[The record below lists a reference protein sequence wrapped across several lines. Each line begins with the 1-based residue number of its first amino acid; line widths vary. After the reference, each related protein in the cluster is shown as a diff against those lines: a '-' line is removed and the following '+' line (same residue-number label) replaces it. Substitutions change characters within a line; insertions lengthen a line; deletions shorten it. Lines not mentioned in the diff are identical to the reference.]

1 MRISDVIRGKG
12 AKVVTITP
20 ETSVRQLLIVL
31 AEHNIG
37 AVVVSSDGATIQGIA
52 SERDIVRQLTSGTDV
67 LDRTVSSIMT
77 SEVHT
82 CEPGDHVDEVM
93 RLMTQQRVRHVPM
106 LIEGRLAGLVSIGD
120 VVKTRIGELEF
131 EREQLADYIRRS

>member
-20 ETSVRQLLIVL
+20 ETSVRQLLTVL
-31 AEHNIG
+31 AEHDIG
-37 AVVVSSDGATIQGIA
+37 AAVVSTDGTTIQGIV
-52 SERDIVRQLTSGTDV
+52 SERDIVRRLNAGTDV
-67 LDRTVSSIMT
+67 LDLAVSSIMT
-77 SEVHT
+77 IDVHT

-93 RLMTQQRVRHVPM
+93 RLMTQQRFRHVPV
-106 LIEGRLAGLVSIGD
+106 LVGGRLAGLVSIGD

>member
-12 AKVVTITP
+12 AHVVTISP
-20 ETSVRQLLIVL
+20 ESSVRQLLVVL

-37 AVVVSSDGATIQGIA
+37 AVVVSTDGAVIQGIA
-52 SERDIVRQLTSGTDV
+52 SERDIARRLTDGTEV
-67 LDRTVSSIMT
+67 LDHTVSSIMT
-77 SEVHT
+77 SDVHT

-93 RLMTQQRVRHVPM
+93 RLMTQQRVRHVPV
-106 LIEGRLAGLVSIGD
+106 LVDGRLAGLVSIGD

>member
-20 ETSVRQLLIVL
+20 ETSVRQLLAVL

-37 AVVVSSDGATIQGIA
+37 AAVVSTDGTTIQGIV
-52 SERDIVRQLTSGTDV
+52 SERDIVRRLNAGTDV
-67 LDRTVSSIMT
+67 LDLAVSSIMT
-77 SEVHT
+77 IDVHT

-93 RLMTQQRVRHVPM
+93 RLMTQQRFRHVPV
-106 LIEGRLAGLVSIGD
+106 LVGGRLAGLVSIGD

>member
-106 LIEGRLAGLVSIGD
+106 LIDGRLAGLVSIGD